1 MNLILE
7 GTDQVKFFT
16 NIKEVFSALN
26 ISCHDYDWFVSDIE
40 TNDLVIS
47 EGWHS
52 GFELEK
58 TITSNDVQ
66 FIWAV
71 FSAFPIGTR
80 FAVAEPPYV
89 DGNPNY
95 WNASEPKPQLEKA
108 IFEIACWDSSATIL
122 IGINP
127 AMAENFKSI
136 YTDTIELKYAAR

>member
-89 DGNPNY
+89 DGNSNY
-95 WNASEPKPQLEKA
+95 WNASEPKPQLEKL
-108 IFEIACWDSSATIL
+108 F
-122 IGINP
+122 
-127 AMAENFKSI
+127 
-136 YTDTIELKYAAR
+136 LK